1 MEAELV
7 LDTDGG
13 QHNGLVVE
21 TDGGQHHGLVVET
34 DGGQHH
40 GLVVDTAD
48 GQHHGLVVDSVEDTD
63 QIMLTHAVSREDD
76 PSRLVSEV
84 DGGGQIYYD
93 QSRDAGAVMGNSNN
107 HGNSQ
112 EVDGDCYVDEQEAV
126 VVVSVEEEG
135 EGCAGSDSG
144 ELVEAEVVEEEVI
157 EDDNSVLL
165 LDDYRCV
172 YKISSYYK
180 CITI

>member
-7 LDTDGG
+7 LDTDGC
-13 QHNGLVVE
+13 QHNGVLL
-21 TDGGQHHGLVVET
+21 DSAS
-34 DGGQHH
+34 GQHH

-48 GQHHGLVVDSVEDTD
+48 GQHHGLVVETDGGQHQGLVIDSVGDTD
-63 QIMLTHAVSREDD
+63 QSLSTHADRLGDD

-84 DGGGQIYYD
+84 DGGD
-93 QSRDAGAVMGNSNN
+93 QNTVPGVVVDNSSV
-107 HGNSQ
+107 HYNSQ
-112 EVDGDCYVDEQEAV
+112 EVVVD
-126 VVVSVEEEG
+126 
-135 EGCAGSDSG
+135 G

-172 YKISSYYK
+172 
-180 CITI
+180 

>member
-13 QHNGLVVE
+13 QHNGVLL
-21 TDGGQHHGLVVET
+21 DSASGQHHGLVVET
-34 DGGQHH
+34 DGGQHQ
-40 GLVVDTAD
+40 GLVI
-48 GQHHGLVVDSVEDTD
+48 DSVGDTD
-63 QIMLTHAVSREDD
+63 QSLSTHADRLGDD

-84 DGGGQIYYD
+84 DGGD
-93 QSRDAGAVMGNSNN
+93 QNTVPGVVVDNSSV
-107 HGNSQ
+107 HCNSQ
-112 EVDGDCYVDEQEAV
+112 EVVVDGDCYVDEQEAV
-126 VVVSVEEEG
+126 VVVSDEEEG

>member
-13 QHNGLVVE
+13 QHNGVLL
-21 TDGGQHHGLVVET
+21 DSAS
-34 DGGQHH
+34 GQHH

-112 EVDGDCYVDEQEAV
+112 EVVVDGDCYVDEQEAV
-126 VVVSVEEEG
+126 VVVSDEEEG